1 MFLLCRDVVH
11 GAADDAQDQHVRR
24 DKPANAETCRTL
36 LMSHHRWRDRRQSR
50 AVLLGQN
57 SAI

>member
-1 MFLLCRDVVH
+1 
-11 GAADDAQDQHVRR
+11 VRR